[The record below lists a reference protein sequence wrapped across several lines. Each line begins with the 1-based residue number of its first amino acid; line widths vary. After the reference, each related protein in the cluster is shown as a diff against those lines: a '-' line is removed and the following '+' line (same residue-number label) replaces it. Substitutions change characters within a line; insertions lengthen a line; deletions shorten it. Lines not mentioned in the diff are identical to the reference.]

1 MDTKMDTKMDITK
14 PSITRLARR
23 AGIKSVSEDCYD
35 LIRKLIEH
43 KLEEILRITKIV
55 NTERQTKTLMA
66 DDVYEAIALSGT
78 NLTQSTELGVTTCQK

>member
-1 MDTKMDTKMDITK
+1 MEDITK

-35 LIRKLIEH
+35 LIRKLIDV
-43 KLEEILRITKIV
+43 KLEEILRITMIV

-66 DDVYEAIALSGT
+66 EDVYEAISLSGT
-78 NLTQSTELGVTTCQK
+78 NLTQSTELGVATCQK